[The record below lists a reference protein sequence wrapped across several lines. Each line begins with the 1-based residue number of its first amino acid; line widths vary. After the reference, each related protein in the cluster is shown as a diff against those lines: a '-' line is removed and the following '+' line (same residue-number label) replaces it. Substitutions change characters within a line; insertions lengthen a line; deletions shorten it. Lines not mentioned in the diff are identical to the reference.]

1 VIVIA
6 GTGSMAFGR
15 NAKGRS
21 ARAGGWGYLFGDEGG
36 GFDLTRQALR
46 AALRME
52 EGWGPETRLRA
63 LLLAATES
71 SDANTLLHRFYTS
84 DFARP
89 QIAAFSQ
96 LVTQAAGAGDLVAAG
111 ILRNGATELAT
122 YVKGVYTTLFHAG
135 EAMKIA
141 YIGGVFRSMP
151 LLARFKELIQAET
164 AIEPGPPQFGPAAG
178 AVIQAMQSAGVFIA
192 LSNVPEAE
200 K

>member
-1 VIVIA
+1 
-6 GTGSMAFGR
+6 
-15 NAKGRS
+15 
-21 ARAGGWGYLFGDEGG
+21 
-36 GFDLTRQALR
+36 
-46 AALRME
+46 
-52 EGWGPETRLRA
+52 

-122 YVKGVYTTLFHAG
+122 YVKGVYTTLVHAG